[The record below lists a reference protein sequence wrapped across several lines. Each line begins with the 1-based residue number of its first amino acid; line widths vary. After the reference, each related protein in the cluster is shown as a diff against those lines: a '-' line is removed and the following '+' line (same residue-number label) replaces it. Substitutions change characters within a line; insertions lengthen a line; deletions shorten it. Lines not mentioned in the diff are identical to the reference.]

1 MPEQLSGEQRVVFGR
16 KQPRKQAGG
25 SRRVCSRRR
34 ESLGVR
40 QTSDCPNLDV
50 QRLEPGSRVFRG
62 VEKVVDRTRGRR
74 RRAASR
80 AEAAEEDTL
89 TAALNYATCLGSLG
103 HLKELKTVMR
113 RTLPVAKRIL
123 GENNETTLRMR
134 WACAQALYE
143 DPAATLDDLHEAVE
157 TAEETERIAR
167 RVFGS
172 AHPLAVQIESLL
184 RTARATLRAREGTPS
199 GGA

>member
-1 MPEQLSGEQRVVFGR
+1 MKASAGSLVVAR
-16 KQPRKQAGG
+16 PRTTRLR
-25 SRRVCSRRR
+25 SRATDLC
-34 ESLGVR
+34 
-40 QTSDCPNLDV
+40 
-50 QRLEPGSRVFRG
+50 GSRVHFRY
-62 VEKVVDRTRGRR
+62 EPAARTSFMKAL
-74 RRAASR
+74 AATKDGSFCSQVSR
-80 AEAAEEDTL
+80 FCHNVSNGTGTLPQTTL

-184 RTARATLRAREGTPS
+184 RTARAALRAREETPS